1 MAKESL
7 ITRTISSTRATV
19 LCLDI
24 DSGEACNRDFDIPRT
39 PKKDSDIIKFAAK
52 QLAAT
57 EPNIHPVH
65 VVDKELHEQLY
76 GMPESLFMQYAQ
88 PIERKAKAPAETA
101 PDNTNNI

>member
-7 ITRTISSTRATV
+7 ITRTISSTIATV

-24 DSGEACNRDFDIPRT
+24 ETGEACNRTFNIPRT

-52 QLAAT
+52 QLSDS
-57 EPNIHPVH
+57 EPNVHAVH

-76 GMPESLFMQYAQ
+76 GMPESTFMQYAQ
-88 PIERKAKAPAETA
+88 PIERKQPKPA
-101 PDNTNNI
+101 DSTNNI